1 MSLTPKKLL
10 LKRISAE
17 LGLNGLGEAVAVAVE
32 ALDAVEVEAA
42 VASPT
47 VLTTVLTMVLTMV
60 LITALI
66 LPLPPTVAPLTFL
79 VSSADGAIIL
89 SFATCASSSKRTRT
103 RNKTPMT
110 HPTPPSTHLSTSSTP
125 RSHMSFTSPS
135 PAQRRRILV

>member
-47 VLTTVLTMVLTMV
+47 VLTTV